1 VAPCPRPSNQAV
13 QRTPLARFL
22 GWARFML
29 PSGAANR
36 HVRRLPRAAGGSAAN
51 GGQPIRPTRVACP
64 LGWRPVGARPGVA
77 RRMTARWS
85 TARRARWDDGPSC
98 PARWRVRESRAGRV
112 PINGVAGQGV
122 PCPRVLT
129 TAGRTGESRARE
141 SGTTAGRA
149 GRMGAVR
156 SCPRPSNQAVQRT
169 PLARFLGW
177 ARFMCPAAPLTAT
190 LGGYPAQ
197 EVGERRR
204 ACAGLTRRTW
214 RARLDDGSLCPA
226 RCGPADDG
234 PLERGPLWPAGMT
247 ARSARPV
254 GDRRVPCGARPAQRR
269 GGPASPISGES
280 RTTAGRARESRARA
294 SWSTAWRAGRMT
306 CVLPCP
312 RPSNQAVQRTPLAR
326 LVGWARFM
334 HLPRAVVCRAPHA
347 CQRRR

>member
-1 VAPCPRPSNQAV
+1 
-13 QRTPLARFL
+13 
-22 GWARFML
+22 
-29 PSGAANR
+29 
-36 HVRRLPRAAGGSAAN
+36 
-51 GGQPIRPTRVACP
+51 
-64 LGWRPVGARPGVA
+64 
-77 RRMTARWS
+77 
-85 TARRARWDDGPSC
+85 
-98 PARWRVRESRAGRV
+98 
-112 PINGVAGQGV
+112 
-122 PCPRVLT
+122 
-129 TAGRTGESRARE
+129 
-141 SGTTAGRA
+141 
-149 GRMGAVR
+149 
-156 SCPRPSNQAVQRT
+156 
-169 PLARFLGW
+169 
-177 ARFMCPAAPLTAT
+177 
-190 LGGYPAQ
+190 
-197 EVGERRR
+197 VGERRR

-234 PLERGPLWPAGMT
+234 PLERGPLWPAWMT

-312 RPSNQAVQRTPLAR
+312 RPSNQAVQRTSLAR